1 MREAKG
7 PTQGPSTQC
16 EGGRFDLAIV
26 RNGASHDIYRL
37 GDLVITIPR
46 HNELNEMTARGIL
59 KDAAAH
65 LKGRDR

>member
-1 MREAKG
+1 MKRRDLLRALRISAKEAG
-7 PTQGPSTQC
+7 V
-16 EGGRFDLAIV
+16 DLAIV
-26 RNGASHDIYRL
+26 RNVASHDIYRL

>member
-1 MREAKG
+1 MKRRDLLRALRLSAKEAG
-7 PTQGPSTQC
+7 V
-16 EGGRFDLAIV
+16 DLAIV

>member
-1 MREAKG
+1 MKRRDLLRALRLSAKEAG
-7 PTQGPSTQC
+7 V
-16 EGGRFDLAIV
+16 DLAIV
-26 RNGASHDIYRL
+26 RNGASYDIYRL
-37 GDLVITIPR
+37 GDIVITIPR